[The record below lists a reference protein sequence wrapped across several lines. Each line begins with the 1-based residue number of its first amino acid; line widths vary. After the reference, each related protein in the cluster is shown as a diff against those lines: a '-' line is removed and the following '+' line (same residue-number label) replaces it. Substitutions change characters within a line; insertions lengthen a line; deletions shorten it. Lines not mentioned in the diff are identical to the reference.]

1 MRYLSACVLCVCVCF
16 SLAEVGQVVRSSH
29 GESRDREIDEA
40 TERGAQETDGAKNQ
54 QRPPESHQSGSEG
67 TAEEGVPTVAGYV
80 KDGSKLP
87 SLSLSLL
94 SLSPMCTQTTH
105 TLIYS
110 LVYMFSTL
118 PLLPDHAR

>member
-67 TAEEGVPTVAGYV
+67 TAEEGVPTGV
-80 KDGSKLP
+80 GSWISRNAI
-87 SLSLSLL
+87 SLTAFCFTFWLFFFQLQD
-94 SLSPMCTQTTH
+94 M
-105 TLIYS
+105 
-110 LVYMFSTL
+110 
-118 PLLPDHAR
+118 